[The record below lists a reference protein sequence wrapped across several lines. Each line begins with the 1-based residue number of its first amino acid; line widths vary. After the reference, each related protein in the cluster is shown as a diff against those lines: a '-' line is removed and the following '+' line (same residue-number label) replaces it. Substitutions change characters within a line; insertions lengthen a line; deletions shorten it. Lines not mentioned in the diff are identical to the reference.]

1 MRRQVDEPELLTS
14 ELQAFLRSDR
24 SLQGNRTGR
33 SEQQA
38 LALDAALLV
47 PAVVLGGSRWL
58 LRSEF
63 MTVENS

>member
-24 SLQGNRTGR
+24 SLQGNRTGH
-33 SEQQA
+33 SEQRA
-38 LALDAALLV
+38 L
-47 PAVVLGGSRWL
+47 PSRRGFISSCWGLGGSKWL